1 MTIIS
6 NQSQVCLDAV
16 ANCENV
22 LSGLADRKPLSS
34 QILKVLNECA
44 QICMGTFYAIRN
56 HSVNAS
62 RLAILCIGICEE
74 CADVCDGIDHVLF
87 KQCAQA
93 CRYCSLS
100 MNDLAR
106 NSLE

>member
-22 LSGLADRKPLSS
+22 LAGVAGRKPLSS
-34 QILKVLNECA
+34 KILKVLNECA

-74 CADVCDGIDHVLF
+74 CADVCDSIDNILF

-100 MNDLAR
+100 MNDLAS
-106 NSLE
+106 NGLE